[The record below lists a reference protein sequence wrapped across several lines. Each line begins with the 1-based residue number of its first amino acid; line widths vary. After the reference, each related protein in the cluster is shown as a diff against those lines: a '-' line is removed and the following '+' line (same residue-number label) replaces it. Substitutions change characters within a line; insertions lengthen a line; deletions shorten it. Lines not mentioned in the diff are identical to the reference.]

1 MCKLKIAVAILAAVF
16 AFVPMQ
22 AHAFVPPP
30 PPVAGSTVAPVA
42 PWLIIGC
49 AGGIIFSA
57 LIANGQGRQL
67 TAAEAATCGLLF
79 LLNPP
84 APR

>member
-16 AFVPMQ
+16 AFAPMQ
-22 AHAFVPPP
+22 ANAIAVITTPPP
-30 PPVAGSTVAPVA
+30 ASSGNPVV
-42 PWLIIGC
+42 PWLIFAC
-49 AGGIIFSA
+49 AGGIIFA
-57 LIANGQGRQL
+57 AMIANGRGRQL

-79 LLNPP
+79 LANPP

>member
-16 AFVPMQ
+16 AFAPMK
-22 AHAFVPPP
+22 AKANGVIATP
-30 PPVAGSTVAPVA
+30 AASSAAPVV
-42 PWLIIGC
+42 PWLIFGC

-57 LIANGQGRQL
+57 MIANAQGRPL
-67 TAAEAATCGLLF
+67 TAAEAATCGLGLLF
-79 LLNPP
+79 SPP

>member
-16 AFVPMQ
+16 AFAPMQ
-22 AHAFVPPP
+22 AHAFVPTP
-30 PPVAGSTVAPVA
+30 PPVAASSAAPVV
-42 PWLIIGC
+42 PWLIFGC
-49 AGGIIFSA
+49 AGGIIFA
-57 LIANGQGRQL
+57 AMIANGQGRPL
-67 TAAEAATCGLLF
+67 TAAEASTCGLLF